1 MTSLSAIHLQML
13 APTYASSGSGSSS
26 STLQSPDSSSHDD
39 DSDDEYEEKDE
50 EDVGNRRRHRR
61 HGQPDDNEYDQSDE
75 DEDDNERYLNIP
87 SALEIGHTTLR
98 TSTTHSCLTLPS
110 FLQGGRRRSFEPQTP
125 DTARLSLRESRVSS
139 FLRLSPSHSRR
150 ASVKGIDHALKLN
163 FLSTLGPGIPVTPTA
178 SVFGDGL
185 DDFIRKDPSNP
196 GGLFGYTA
204 EEEKRVVHKIDWRI
218 IPILGMFYGASTLNR
233 INLTNARMF
242 AFENSLHAT
251 HEQFSWA
258 TSVFYVGYGLAEI
271 PSIIALLYL
280 TPKVWLP
287 ASMFIWGC
295 ITFLMAW
302 IKIFPLLMVGRFFLG
317 ISEAA
322 LIPGVLIYIAMFYKR
337 SEQTFRMALLQTF
350 SSVAG
355 VFNGLISG
363 GIGHLDGRL
372 NLHGWQWIFIIES
385 LPTMALAVTAWFLLT
400 KSPESAPWLDQRET
414 SIAIYRIRNDTKI
427 KVSRQIT
434 KENVLA
440 ALKDPK
446 VYIFMILNL
455 CVTIPIVSSTG
466 VLSRAWMAIA
476 KALKDGKLSL
486 DPPSGT
492 NSTLPRTPEEPI
504 SIISS
509 SSGYLK
515 PGVQSLMREPTSEA
529 RMLAQLLSSPAFLM
543 GAISTFA
550 VAILADRTQ
559 QRGMIMM
566 GLAVVTIVG
575 YCMMLFTLNVYV
587 NYAGVIIISMGQT
600 PMTPIVTSWLTTNI
614 GGYAKRAIAVAMSLL
629 SSSVSGVVGSQ
640 LYKSSHAPHHT
651 MGHLVNI
658 GMMVTIVLFSFLQRF
673 IMKRENSRRN
683 YSVSY
688 GVNPLKILTK
698 AEMRDITDKH
708 PAFRYTL

>member
-1 MTSLSAIHLQML
+1 MTSLSAIHLQVL
-13 APTYASSGSGSSS
+13 VPTYDTSGSGSSS
-26 STLQSPDSSSHDD
+26 TTLRSESSNFHERDNGDEGDDENDD
-39 DSDDEYEEKDE
+39 DNDD
-50 EDVGNRRRHRR
+50 H
-61 HGQPDDNEYDQSDE
+61 E
-75 DEDDNERYLNIP
+75 DEDGEVDREGGRNQRRDGHRNGHRQREQDDGGDGKCNEVGDDDNGRYL
-87 SALEIGHTTLR
+87 R
-98 TSTTHSCLTLPS
+98 
-110 FLQGGRRRSFEPQTP
+110 GRSSKPQSP
-125 DTARLSLRESRVSS
+125 EAARLSPRQSRVSS

-150 ASVKGIDHALKLN
+150 ASVNGIDHALKLN

-185 DDFIRKDPSNP
+185 NNFIRRDPSNP
-196 GGLFGYTA
+196 GGLFGYSL

-251 HEQFSWA
+251 QEQFSWA
-258 TSVFYVGYGLAEI
+258 IAVFYVGYGLAEI

-287 ASMFIWGC
+287 ASMFTWGC

-302 IKIFPLLMVGRFFLG
+302 IKVFPLLMVGRFFLG
-317 ISEAA
+317 ITEAA

-355 VFNGLISG
+355 AFGGLISG
-363 GIGHLDGRL
+363 GIGHLDGTL
-372 NLHGWQWIFIIES
+372 NLHGWQWVFIIQS
-385 LPTMALAVTAWFLLT
+385 LPTMALAVAAWFLLT

-427 KVSRQIT
+427 KVNRQIT
-434 KENVLA
+434 RDSVLA

-446 VYIFMILNL
+446 VYLFMVLNL
-455 CVTIPIVSSTG
+455 CVNIPVISSTS
-466 VLSRAWMAIA
+466 VLSRAWMSLA
-476 KALKDGKLSL
+476 KALKDGDFPLL
-486 DPPSGT
+486 DPFSPGANGT
-492 NSTLPRTPEEPI
+492 TTMPGFPIPEEPI

-509 SSGYLK
+509 SPGYLQ
-515 PGVQSLMREPTSEA
+515 PGVQSFMREPTSEA
-529 RMLAQLLSSPAFLM
+529 RMLAQLLSSPAYVM

-559 QRGMIMM
+559 QRGLIMV
-566 GLAVVTIVG
+566 GLAVATIAG
-575 YCMMLFTLNVYV
+575 YCMMLFTLNVY
-587 NYAGVIIISMGQT
+587 
-600 PMTPIVTSWLTTNI
+600 
-614 GGYAKRAIAVAMSLL
+614 AI
-629 SSSVSGVVGSQ
+629 
-640 LYKSSHAPHHT
+640 
-651 MGHLVNI
+651 
-658 GMMVTIVLFSFLQRF
+658 LQRLM
-673 IMKRENSRRN
+673 MKRENTRRN

-688 GVNPLKILTK
+688 GVNPLKILSK

-708 PAFRYTL
+708 PAYRYTL

>member
-1 MTSLSAIHLQML
+1 MGQKTLRI
-13 APTYASSGSGSSS
+13 S
-26 STLQSPDSSSHDD
+26 STHSS
-39 DSDDEYEEKDE
+39 
-50 EDVGNRRRHRR
+50 
-61 HGQPDDNEYDQSDE
+61 
-75 DEDDNERYLNIP
+75 
-87 SALEIGHTTLR
+87 
-98 TSTTHSCLTLPS
+98 LTLPS
-110 FLQGGRRRSFEPQTP
+110 LHQVRSRTFEPQTP
-125 DTARLSLRESRVSS
+125 DTARLSPRESRVSS

-150 ASVKGIDHALKLN
+150 ASVNGIDHALKLN

-185 DDFIRKDPSNP
+185 NNFIRRDPSNP
-196 GGLFGYTA
+196 GGLFGYTP

-218 IPILGMFYGASTLNR
+218 IPILGLFYGASTLNR

-258 TSVFYVGYGLAEI
+258 IAVFYVGYGLAEV

-317 ISEAA
+317 ITEAA

-350 SSVAG
+350 SSAAG
-355 VFNGLISG
+355 VLGGLISG

-385 LPTMALAVTAWFLLT
+385 LPTMVLAVAAWFLLT

-427 KVSRQIT
+427 KMSRQIT
-434 KENVLA
+434 KESVLA

-446 VYIFMILNL
+446 VYIFM
-455 CVTIPIVSSTG
+455 
-466 VLSRAWMAIA
+466 
-476 KALKDGKLSL
+476 
-486 DPPSGT
+486 
-492 NSTLPRTPEEPI
+492 PI

-509 SSGYLK
+509 YPGYLQ

-529 RMLAQLLSSPAFLM
+529 RMLAQLLSSPAYLM
-543 GAISTFA
+543 SAVSTFA

-559 QRGMIMM
+559 QRGVIMM

-575 YCMMLFTLNVYV
+575 YCMVLFTLNVYV

-614 GGYAKRAIAVAMSLL
+614 GGYAKRAIAVAMFLL
-629 SSSVSGVVGSQ
+629 SSSVAGVIGSQ
-640 LYKSSHAPHHT
+640 LYKSRHAPHYT
-651 MGHLVNI
+651 KGHLVNI
-658 GMMVTIVLFSFLQRF
+658 GMMVAVMLFSFLQRF
-673 IMKRENSRRN
+673 IMKRENSRRK

>member
-1 MTSLSAIHLQML
+1 MTSLSAIHLQVL
-13 APTYASSGSGSSS
+13 VPNYDSSGSGSSS
-26 STLQSPDSSSHDD
+26 STLRSQSSSFHDRD
-39 DSDDEYEEKDE
+39 NGDEERDDEDGG
-50 EDVGNRRRHRR
+50 DNGRH
-61 HGQPDDNEYDQSDE
+61 
-75 DEDDNERYLNIP
+75 LNIP
-87 SALEIGHTTLR
+87 SATEAGQTVLR
-98 TSTTHSCLTLPS
+98 ISTSHSSLSLPS
-110 FLQGGRRRSFEPQTP
+110 RDRRMAPEPQTP
-125 DTARLSLRESRVSS
+125 ETARLSPRESRISS

-150 ASVKGIDHALKLN
+150 ASVNGIDHALKLN

-185 DDFIRKDPSNP
+185 NNFIRSDPSNP
-196 GGLFGYTA
+196 GGLFGYTP
-204 EEEKRVVHKIDWRI
+204 EEEKRVVHRIDWRI

-251 HEQFSWA
+251 QEQFSWA
-258 TSVFYVGYGLAEI
+258 IAVFYVGYGLAEI

-287 ASMFIWGC
+287 TSMFIWGC

-317 ISEAA
+317 IAEAA
-322 LIPGVLIYIAMFYKR
+322 LIPGVLMYIAMFYKR

-350 SSVAG
+350 SSAAG
-355 VFNGLISG
+355 AFGGLISG
-363 GIGHLDGRL
+363 GIGHLDGTL

-385 LPTMALAVTAWFLLT
+385 LPTMALAVAAWFLLT

-414 SIAIYRIRNDTKI
+414 SIAVYRIRNDTKI
-427 KVSRQIT
+427 KVTRQIT
-434 KENVLA
+434 KDSVLA

-455 CVTIPIVSSTG
+455 CVTIPVISSTG
-466 VLSRAWMAIA
+466 VLTRAWMAIA
-476 KALKDGKLSL
+476 KALKDEKLPL
-486 DPPSGT
+486 IDPISPSNSI
-492 NSTLPRTPEEPI
+492 NSTIIGITTPTLEEPI

-509 SSGYLK
+509 SPGYLQ

-529 RMLAQLLSSPAFLM
+529 RMLAQLLSSPAYLM
-543 GAISTFA
+543 GALSTFA
-550 VAILADRTQ
+550 IAILADRTQ
-559 QRGMIMM
+559 QRGLIMV
-566 GLAVVTIVG
+566 GLAIFTIVG
-575 YCMMLFTLNVYV
+575 YCMMLLTLNVYV

-600 PMTPIVTSWLTTNI
+600 PMTPIITSWLTTNV
-614 GGYAKRAIAVAMSLL
+614 GGYAKRAVSVAMFLL
-629 SSSVSGVVGSQ
+629 SSSIAGVLGSQ
-640 LYKSSHAPHHT
+640 LYRSKAAPHYT
-651 MGHLVNI
+651 RGHMTNI
-658 GMMVTIVLFSFLQRF
+658 VMMVIIILFAILQRT
-673 IMKRENSRRN
+673 MLRRENTRRN

-688 GVNPLKILTK
+688 GVNPLKILSK

>member
-1 MTSLSAIHLQML
+1 M
-13 APTYASSGSGSSS
+13 
-26 STLQSPDSSSHDD
+26 
-39 DSDDEYEEKDE
+39 
-50 EDVGNRRRHRR
+50 
-61 HGQPDDNEYDQSDE
+61 GQ
-75 DEDDNERYLNIP
+75 
-87 SALEIGHTTLR
+87 TTLR
-98 TSTTHSCLTLPS
+98 ISSTHSSLTLPS
-110 FLQGGRRRSFEPQTP
+110 LHQGRSRFFEPQTP
-125 DTARLSLRESRVSS
+125 DTARLSPRESRVSS

-150 ASVKGIDHALKLN
+150 ASVNGIDHALKLN

-185 DDFIRKDPSNP
+185 NNFIRRDPSNP
-196 GGLFGYTA
+196 GGLFGYTP

-218 IPILGMFYGASTLNR
+218 IPILGMFYAASTLNR

-258 TSVFYVGYGLAEI
+258 IAVFYVGYGLAEI

-317 ISEAA
+317 ITEAA

-350 SSVAG
+350 SSAAG
-355 VFNGLISG
+355 VLGGLISG
-363 GIGHLDGRL
+363 GIGYLDGRL
-372 NLHGWQWIFIIES
+372 HLHGWQWIFIIES
-385 LPTMALAVTAWFLLT
+385 LPTMALAVAAWFLLT

-427 KVSRQIT
+427 KVSRQIA

-440 ALKDPK
+440 AMKDPK

-455 CVTIPIVSSTG
+455 CVTI
-466 VLSRAWMAIA
+466 
-476 KALKDGKLSL
+476 
-486 DPPSGT
+486 
-492 NSTLPRTPEEPI
+492 
-504 SIISS
+504 
-509 SSGYLK
+509 

-529 RMLAQLLSSPAFLM
+529 RMLAQLLSSPAYLM

-559 QRGMIMM
+559 QRGMILM

-575 YCMMLFTLNVYV
+575 YCMVLFTLNVYV
-587 NYAGVIIISMGQT
+587 NYAGVIVISMGQT

-614 GGYAKRAIAVAMSLL
+614 GGYAKRAVAVAMFLL
-629 SSSVSGVVGSQ
+629 SSSVAGVIGSQ
-640 LYKSSHAPHHT
+640 LYKSRHAPHYT
-651 MGHLVNI
+651 KGHLVNI
-658 GMMVTIVLFSFLQRF
+658 GMMVMLMLFAFLQRF
-673 IMKRENSRRN
+673 MMKRENSRRN

-708 PAFRYTL
+708 PAYRYTL

>member
-1 MTSLSAIHLQML
+1 
-13 APTYASSGSGSSS
+13 
-26 STLQSPDSSSHDD
+26 
-39 DSDDEYEEKDE
+39 
-50 EDVGNRRRHRR
+50 
-61 HGQPDDNEYDQSDE
+61 
-75 DEDDNERYLNIP
+75 
-87 SALEIGHTTLR
+87 
-98 TSTTHSCLTLPS
+98 
-110 FLQGGRRRSFEPQTP
+110 
-125 DTARLSLRESRVSS
+125 
-139 FLRLSPSHSRR
+139 
-150 ASVKGIDHALKLN
+150 
-163 FLSTLGPGIPVTPTA
+163 
-178 SVFGDGL
+178 
-185 DDFIRKDPSNP
+185 
-196 GGLFGYTA
+196 
-204 EEEKRVVHKIDWRI
+204 EKRVVHKIDWRI
-218 IPILGMFYGASTLNR
+218 IPILGMFYAASTLNR

-258 TSVFYVGYGLAEI
+258 IAVFYVGYGLAEI

-317 ISEAA
+317 ITEAA

-350 SSVAG
+350 SSAAG
-355 VFNGLISG
+355 VLGGLISG

-372 NLHGWQWIFIIES
+372 HLHGWQWIFIIES
-385 LPTMALAVTAWFLLT
+385 LPTMALAVAAWFLLT

-455 CVTIPIVSSTG
+455 CV
-466 VLSRAWMAIA
+466 AI
-476 KALKDGKLSL
+476 
-486 DPPSGT
+486 
-492 NSTLPRTPEEPI
+492 
-504 SIISS
+504 
-509 SSGYLK
+509 

-529 RMLAQLLSSPAFLM
+529 RMLAQLLSSPAYLM

-566 GLAVVTIVG
+566 GLAMVTIVG
-575 YCMMLFTLNVYV
+575 YCMVLFTLNVYV
-587 NYAGVIIISMGQT
+587 NYAGVIVISMGQT

-614 GGYAKRAIAVAMSLL
+614 GGYAKRAVAVAMFLL
-629 SSSVSGVVGSQ
+629 SSSVAGVIGSQ
-640 LYKSSHAPHHT
+640 LYKSRHAPHYT
-651 MGHLVNI
+651 KGHLVNI
-658 GMMVTIVLFSFLQRF
+658 GMMVMIMLFSFLQRF
-673 IMKRENSRRN
+673 MMKRENSRRN
-683 YSVSY
+683 
-688 GVNPLKILTK
+688 
-698 AEMRDITDKH
+698 
-708 PAFRYTL
+708 

>member
-1 MTSLSAIHLQML
+1 MTSLTAIHLQVL
-13 APTYASSGSGSSS
+13 APTYTSGSVSSS
-26 STLQSPDSSSHDD
+26 STLRSPDSSSRDD
-39 DSDDEYEEKDE
+39 DGDDEYAEEDDE
-50 EDVGNRRRHRR
+50 EDAENRRRRHRR
-61 HGQPDDNEYDQSDE
+61 HHQSDHDRDDQCGE
-75 DEDDNERYLNIP
+75 DEDDNGRHLNIP
-87 SALEIGHTTLR
+87 STLEMGQTTLR
-98 TSTTHSCLTLPS
+98 ISSTHSSLTLPS
-110 FLQGGRRRSFEPQTP
+110 LHQGRRRSFEPQTP
-125 DTARLSLRESRVSS
+125 DTARLSPRESRVSS

-150 ASVKGIDHALKLN
+150 ASVNGIDHALKLN

-185 DDFIRKDPSNP
+185 NNFIRRDPSNP
-196 GGLFGYTA
+196 GGLFGYTP

-242 AFENSLHAT
+242 AFENSLHST
-251 HEQFSWA
+251 QEQFSWA
-258 TSVFYVGYGLAEI
+258 IAVFYIGYGIAEI
-271 PSIIALLYL
+271 PSIMALLYL

-302 IKIFPLLMVGRFFLG
+302 IKIFPLLMVGRFVLG
-317 ISEAA
+317 ITEAA
-322 LIPGVLIYIAMFYKR
+322 LIPGVLMYVAMFYKR

-350 SSVAG
+350 SSAAG
-355 VFNGLISG
+355 ALGGLISSG
-363 GIGHLDGRL
+363 TGHLDGRF

-385 LPTMALAVTAWFLLT
+385 LPTMALAVAAWFLLT

-455 CVTIPIVSSTG
+455 CVTIPVISSTA

-476 KALKDGKLSL
+476 KALKDGNLL
-486 DPPSGT
+486 DPSTTLPGVISEELISIT
-492 NSTLPRTPEEPI
+492 NSSP
-504 SIISS
+504 
-509 SSGYLK
+509 GYLQ
-515 PGVQSLMREPTSEA
+515 PSVQPLMREPTSEA
-529 RMLAQLLSSPAFLM
+529 RMLAQLLSSPAYLM
-543 GAISTFA
+543 GAVSTFA

-566 GLAVVTIVG
+566 GLAMVTIVG

-600 PMTPIVTSWLTTNI
+600 PMTPIVTSWLTTNV
-614 GGYAKRAIAVAMSLL
+614 GGYAKRTIAVAMFLL
-629 SSSVSGVVGSQ
+629 SSSISGVIGSQ
-640 LYKSSHAPHHT
+640 LYRSRAAPHYT
-651 MGHLVNI
+651 KGHLVNI
-658 GMMVTIVLFSFLQRF
+658 GMMVAIMLFSLLQRF
-673 IMKRENSRRN
+673 MLKRENSRRN

>member
-1 MTSLSAIHLQML
+1 MTSLSAIHLQVL

-26 STLQSPDSSSHDD
+26 STLRSPDSSSHDD
-39 DSDDEYEEKDE
+39 DGDDEYEEDE
-50 EDVGNRRRHRR
+50 EDAENRRHRHHR
-61 HGQPDDNEYDQSDE
+61 HRQSDHDRDDQCDE
-75 DEDDNERYLNIP
+75 DEDDNGRYL
-87 SALEIGHTTLR
+87 
-98 TSTTHSCLTLPS
+98 
-110 FLQGGRRRSFEPQTP
+110 RRSRFFEPQTP
-125 DTARLSLRESRVSS
+125 DTARLSPRESRVSS

-150 ASVKGIDHALKLN
+150 ASVNGIDHALKLN

-185 DDFIRKDPSNP
+185 NNFIRRDPSNP
-196 GGLFGYTA
+196 GGLFGYSP

-218 IPILGMFYGASTLNR
+218 IPILGMFYAASTLNR

-258 TSVFYVGYGLAEI
+258 IAVFYVGYGLAEI

-317 ISEAA
+317 ITEAA

-350 SSVAG
+350 SSAAG
-355 VFNGLISG
+355 VLGGLISG

-372 NLHGWQWIFIIES
+372 HLHGWQWIFIIES
-385 LPTMALAVTAWFLLT
+385 LPTMALAVAAWFLLT

-427 KVSRQIT
+427 KVSRQIA

-455 CVTIPIVSSTG
+455 CVAIPVISSTG

-476 KALKDGKLSL
+476 KALKDGKVPI
-486 DPPSGT
+486 DPST
-492 NSTLPRTPEEPI
+492 TLPGVIPEEPI

-509 SSGYLK
+509 S
-515 PGVQSLMREPTSEA
+515 PG
-529 RMLAQLLSSPAFLM
+529 
-543 GAISTFA
+543 
-550 VAILADRTQ
+550 
-559 QRGMIMM
+559 
-566 GLAVVTIVG
+566 
-575 YCMMLFTLNVYV
+575 
-587 NYAGVIIISMGQT
+587 
-600 PMTPIVTSWLTTNI
+600 
-614 GGYAKRAIAVAMSLL
+614 
-629 SSSVSGVVGSQ
+629 
-640 LYKSSHAPHHT
+640 
-651 MGHLVNI
+651 
-658 GMMVTIVLFSFLQRF
+658 
-673 IMKRENSRRN
+673 
-683 YSVSY
+683 
-688 GVNPLKILTK
+688 
-698 AEMRDITDKH
+698 
-708 PAFRYTL
+708 